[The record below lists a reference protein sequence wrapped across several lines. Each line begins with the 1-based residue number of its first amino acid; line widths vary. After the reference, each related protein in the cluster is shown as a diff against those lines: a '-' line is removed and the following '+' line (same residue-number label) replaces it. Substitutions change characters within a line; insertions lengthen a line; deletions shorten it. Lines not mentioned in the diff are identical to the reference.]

1 MKNIL
6 TAMKNRIDKWDIIS
20 FLLLFLGLFVHLM
33 FFVLLFCYFIISALI
48 DIYKVYKT
56 AWDNP
61 KDKARPLLNN
71 RGFGIPI
78 LSFLSGG
85 LIWLYLDSFGYFS
98 SSISMITSV
107 FFIAVL
113 IPSIFSAIVT
123 VLSIELIQRYKIKKY
138 DLEV

>member
-1 MKNIL
+1 
-6 TAMKNRIDKWDIIS
+6 MKNRIDKWDIIS

-48 DIYKVYKT
+48 DIYKIYKT

-61 KDKARPLLNN
+61 KDTARPLSDN
-71 RGFGIPI
+71 RGFGIPM
-78 LSFLSGG
+78 LSFLLGG
-85 LIWLYLDSFGYFS
+85 LIWLYLDSLGYFS

-107 FFIAVL
+107 FFIALL

-138 DLEV
+138 NLDV